1 MPTSWLSSTVCN
13 GKPNCN
19 FFAIGP
25 FGGRDGEMPR
35 YDIYVLCDDCREEH
49 PMGMVFR
56 MDDGPAVKRSIGD
69 TYEGKSLPPQILAI
83 EAHKTLCPKT
93 GKLFSQKD
101 HHQIFLVPS

>member
-1 MPTSWLSSTVCN
+1 VTC
-13 GKPNCN
+13 
-19 FFAIGP
+19 FFALGK
-25 FGGRDGEMPR
+25 FGGRGGDMPR
-35 YDIYVLCDDCREEH
+35 YDIYVFCEQCHEEH

-56 MDDGPAVKRSIGD
+56 LDDGPAVKRSIGD

-93 GKLFSQKD
+93 GRLFNQKD